1 MGEQRTHSPSGGVAS
16 HLTLSTARVCGVG
29 GVASPLFSR
38 VCGCGESDDMNT
50 SRGRRGDETVGAFR
64 ANKYVASAD
73 LRSSLE
79 YSAFAGEKNK
89 GTDGKDG
96 RHHHSGWL
104 LKRYSGD
111 GPEVQWKRRWFY
123 LLDDRL

>member
-1 MGEQRTHSPSGGVAS
+1 
-16 HLTLSTARVCGVG
+16 
-29 GVASPLFSR
+29 
-38 VCGCGESDDMNT
+38 MNT
-50 SRGRRGDETVGAFR
+50 SRWERNDTGFR
-64 ANKYVASAD
+64 ASKYVASAD

-79 YSAFAGEKNK
+79 YSAFEGGTKENANSAGKNAR
-89 GTDGKDG
+89 DH

-111 GPEVQWKRRWFY
+111 GPEVTWKRRWFY

>member
-1 MGEQRTHSPSGGVAS
+1 
-16 HLTLSTARVCGVG
+16 
-29 GVASPLFSR
+29 
-38 VCGCGESDDMNT
+38 MNT
-50 SRGRRGDETVGAFR
+50 EYR

-79 YSAFAGEKNK
+79 YSAFEGGTKENANKNA
-89 GTDGKDG
+89 
-96 RHHHSGWL
+96 REPHHHHSGWL

-111 GPEVQWKRRWFY
+111 GPEVTWKRRWFY

>member
-1 MGEQRTHSPSGGVAS
+1 
-16 HLTLSTARVCGVG
+16 
-29 GVASPLFSR
+29 
-38 VCGCGESDDMNT
+38 MNT
-50 SRGRRGDETVGAFR
+50 SRGGRDESVVRT
-64 ANKYVASAD
+64 NKYVASAN
-73 LRSSLE
+73 LRSSFE
-79 YSAFAGEKNK
+79 YSAFAGETKD
-89 GTDGKDG
+89 DGKGKNAPEG